1 MLSLFTM
8 CIQKCDLESQSSILD
23 DDLLIDVP
31 GSSYSR
37 PNVDKSNEQNQQP
50 DVFSLSPSEHI
61 CCGSADAQRVVDHEK
76 SCQEREKPDDP
87 VEFDT
92 AVKNQES
99 RELKRV
105 EKNE

>member
-1 MLSLFTM
+1 M

-50 DVFSLSPSEHI
+50 DVLGLSPSEHI
-61 CCGSADAQRVVDHEK
+61 CCGSADAQRVVDH
-76 SCQEREKPDDP
+76 CQEREKPDDP
-87 VEFDT
+87 VESYT